1 MVCVSVKTIVL
12 LVTSPLSKAFFS
24 PFFFFVLKASLII
37 STTCMFRTLQE
48 HWVPHCTVLNLNP
61 DSCSLLGSASS
72 DVRLL

>member
-12 LVTSPLSKAFFS
+12 LVTSPLSKAFFP
-24 PFFFFVLKASLII
+24 PFFVFVLKASLII

>member
-1 MVCVSVKTIVL
+1 MC
-12 LVTSPLSKAFFS
+12 LSENNRVIGDKPAFKGFFFS
-24 PFFFFVLKASLII
+24 LFFVFVLKASLII

>member
-1 MVCVSVKTIVL
+1 MC
-12 LVTSPLSKAFFS
+12 LSENNRVIGDKPAFKGFFS
-24 PFFFFVLKASLII
+24 FFFLKASLII

>member
-1 MVCVSVKTIVL
+1 MC
-12 LVTSPLSKAFFS
+12 LSENNRLIGDKPAFKGFFFF
-24 PFFFFVLKASLII
+24 PFFVFVLKASLII

>member
-12 LVTSPLSKAFFS
+12 LVTSPRSKAFFS
-24 PFFFFVLKASLII
+24 FLFFLKASLNI